1 MKRRDFLIGGV
12 VAAGGGATGFFGSE
26 LLKYLAS
33 APETPW
39 KALTAP
45 EAKEVDRIAEELI
58 PADEIWGG
66 AHDANV
72 VRYIDWQLAPG
83 APFERHLKTY
93 RKHLEL
99 VKGMGA
105 AEIEKKFPDFF
116 GLILRHTKQG
126 FYGHPNHGG
135 NAGYISWRM
144 FGVDAPSNV
153 GRNVPGK
160 KNHL

>member
-1 MKRRDFLIGGV
+1 MNRRDFLIGG
-12 VAAGGGATGFFGSE
+12 AITAGGTATGFFGGE
-26 LLKYLAS
+26 LLRYLGA

-39 KALTAP
+39 KALTTE

-58 PADEIWGG
+58 PADEVFGG

-83 APFERHLKTY
+83 APFERNLKMYREHLAK
-93 RKHLEL
+93 

-105 AEIEKKFPDFF
+105 AEIEKKYPKFF
-116 GLILRHTKQG
+116 HMILSHTRQG

-135 NAGYISWRM
+135 NVGYVSWRM
-144 FGVDAPSNV
+144 VGIDAPSNV
-153 GRNVPGK
+153 GRNIPEK
-160 KNHL
+160 ANHL